1 MRKFALY
8 LVKDGNTTYFP
19 LNGPHYYLVGPQGLG
34 VDFNPSIASFDDS
47 FFKTIKSSNFDE
59 RLVSGTL
66 IVYDEE
72 NPYNVYHEYQVFLNK
87 CIEADELYF
96 GYDPLGEGF
105 GEEAITPVVNFSQTG
120 LEWSPVYDELIQ
132 FQGDG
137 IYISGGEITSKNTL
151 TTYRADV
158 ELSSI
163 SKTEMNTYGV
173 LECGINFKMLTPWYD
188 NTQEV
193 INEYKIAESSTID
206 DVYEFENP
214 VKGHMPAG
222 IHVKFYS
229 PLIMGFKIMMYD
241 VKYKENDDPTAP
253 KVVESIEKF
262 LDWGDSNLSHY
273 YENFVFEYS
282 SRYSDCKY
290 HISGIRTDTS
300 VTPNATTNYDVDWI
314 QESNVST
321 DIFKRLAVG
330 HVLRIRVIGYNI
342 YGQSEVESSFYAK
355 QFDYYLGV

>member
-105 GEEAITPVVNFSQTG
+105 GEEAITPVVNFSQSG
-120 LEWSPVYDELIQ
+120 LEWAPVYDDLIQ

-188 NTQEV
+188 NTQEAYQETV
-193 INEYKIAESSTID
+193 SSLITFSHTMD
-206 DVYEFENP
+206 NP
-214 VKGHMPAG
+214 ISGHFDGG
-222 IHVKFYS
+222 IHVKVEIPS
-229 PLIMGFKIMMYD
+229 VVGFHISMYD
-241 VKYKENDDPTAP
+241 VDSQGNE
-253 KVVESIEKF
+253 ERF
-262 LDWGDSNLSHY
+262 LNWGDSDLKHSY
-273 YENFVFEYS
+273 DDFIFEYS
-282 SRYSDCKY
+282 SRYNDCTY
-290 HISGIRTDTS
+290 HISGILTDTNVS
-300 VTPNATTNYDVDWI
+300 PGVTSIYDVDWI
-314 QESNVST
+314 QRVNAST
-321 DIFKRLAVG
+321 DIFKRLEKG
-330 HVLRIRVIGYNI
+330 HKLKVDVVCQYVSTTDPSKVYI
-342 YGQSEVESSFYAK
+342 K

>member
-59 RLVSGTL
+59 RLVSGTF

-120 LEWSPVYDELIQ
+120 LEWAPVYDELIQ

-188 NTQEV
+188 NTQEAYEEDMSL
-193 INEYKIAESSTID
+193 INID
-206 DVYEFENP
+206 HTMDLP
-214 VKGHMPAG
+214 IGGHLDGG
-222 IHVKFYS
+222 IHVKIECPSVVQFGIR
-229 PLIMGFKIMMYD
+229 LYD
-241 VKYKENDDPTAP
+241 VDSQGNE
-253 KVVESIEKF
+253 ELF
-262 LDWGDSNLSHY
+262 LNWGDSNAQHE

-282 SRYSDCKY
+282 SRYANCKY
-290 HISGIRTDTS
+290 HITGTLIDRS
-300 VTPNATTNYDVDWI
+300 VSPPVTTTYDKDWI
-314 QESNVST
+314 QVLNVST
-321 DIFKRLAVG
+321 DIFKKLKPGHKLRAV
-330 HVLRIRVIGYNI
+330 VAAQFTSDISKVYI
-342 YGQSEVESSFYAK
+342 K